1 MGNANSK
8 IKEMKLSSYQI
19 LKARKVEAEKEAQ
32 MVLDDLEAV
41 VLQLIVVEL
50 KMLETKLKLKMIY
63 NGGFIYI

>member
-41 VLQLIVVEL
+41 VLQPYSSRAKNVRNEI
-50 KMLETKLKLKMIY
+50 KIKNDI
-63 NGGFIYI
+63 